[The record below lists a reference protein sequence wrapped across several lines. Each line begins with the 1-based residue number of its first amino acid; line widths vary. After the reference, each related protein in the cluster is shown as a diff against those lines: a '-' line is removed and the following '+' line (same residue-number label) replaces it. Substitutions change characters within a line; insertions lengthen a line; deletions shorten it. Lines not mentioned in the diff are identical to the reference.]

1 MAKLTKKAKSI
12 AEKLEAGKPYSIS
25 EAVAL
30 IAEFSS
36 SNFKE
41 SIDVSIN
48 LGIDARKSDQNI
60 GYRNPALQRE

>member
-1 MAKLTKKAKSI
+1 MAKLTKKAKLI

-36 SNFKE
+36 SNF
-41 SIDVSIN
+41 
-48 LGIDARKSDQNI
+48 
-60 GYRNPALQRE
+60 